1 MHTLYKLDF
10 ASGKSYIGQTTRTM
24 NKRMQAHAGAARNGS
39 QLAVHCA
46 WRKYGKPIITVIAE
60 LSSQDELHIAEIEAI
75 KNMKTL
81 SPDGYNVGYGGETA
95 PSKNPEVAAKIS
107 AKGKGRKHSDTS
119 AWAIA
124 SKEHWQDGEYRKKVS
139 DGLKAAWTDEKR
151 KARSVMFTAAWEK
164 RKAAGYRMSDETKEK
179 LASYDRTDETRAKMS
194 ASARSRKRAARTE
207 FSKEK
212 MSGIT
217 ATSWADPVIRAKRLA
232 AMQVA
237 RDKRK
242 KERLQCP

>member
-10 ASGKSYIGQTTRTM
+10 ASGKSYIGQTTQTM
-24 NKRMQAHAGAARNGS
+24 NIRIQAHARATKYGS

-95 PSKNPEVAAKIS
+95 PSKNPEVAAKI
-107 AKGKGRKHSDTS
+107 AARATGRKYSDVS
-119 AWAIA
+119 SWVIA
-124 SKEHWQDGEYRKKVS
+124 SKEHWKDGAYRKKVS
-139 DGLKAAWTDEKR
+139 DGLKAVWTDEKR
-151 KARSVMFTAAWEK
+151 KARSDMFKDVWAK
-164 RKAAGYRMSDETKEK
+164 RKAAGYKMSEDTKEK

-194 ASARSRKRAARTE
+194 ASAKSRKRATRTE
-207 FSKEK
+207 GSKEK

-242 KERLQCP
+242 QERLQCP

>member
-24 NKRMQAHAGAARNGS
+24 NIRMQAHAGAARNGS

-95 PSKNPEVAAKIS
+95 PSKHPEVRAKIS
-107 AKGKGRKHSDTS
+107 AKGKGRKYSDTS

-151 KARSVMFTAAWEK
+151 KARSEMFKDSWAK
-164 RKAAGYRMSDETKEK
+164 RKAAGYKMSDETKEK
-179 LASYDRTDETRAKMS
+179 LASYDRTDESRAKMS
-194 ASARSRKRAARTE
+194 ASAKARRREARTDE
-207 FSKEK
+207 SKK
-212 MSGIT
+212 KVSKIT
-217 ATSWADPVIRAKRLA
+217 GSSWADPEIRAKRVAGMILA
-232 AMQVA
+232 HA
-237 RDKRK
+237 KRK
-242 KERLQCP
+242 QERLQCP